1 MLATSWLLS
10 ETKVHQQSVLS
21 PQKTVLQSLFRKRK
35 RDNNFTSD
43 NLPQNG
49 DATPASQETFGRQIW
64 EGSAANYDD
73 WRQLHSVRLRS
84 AQPLSRPD
92 IAGRRRIML
101 KIEEVNCED
110 TLLEMARIIRR
121 NALSNEVEYEHGA
134 TWKKLMLAE
143 SYRPI
148 W

>member
-10 ETKVHQQSVLS
+10 ETKIHQQSVLS

-110 TLLEMARIIRR
+110 T
-121 NALSNEVEYEHGA
+121 
-134 TWKKLMLAE
+134 
-143 SYRPI
+143 
-148 W
+148 